1 MMASHG
7 KQQRLGVHRKT
18 SRRFVSPA
26 LMARPASS
34 TTMHQHAALH
44 EFPSKS
50 KLMGALDVTEMMHS
64 YKSPTPFR
72 TSLQGQQSDHRS
84 QKSVSRDT
92 RKEIKVDSHHE
103 VILLSDDDT
112 ACEEDELDIMHITS
126 SSNIEPACNALGSIG
141 HPDVMCGDGSDDEDT
156 RKGINVDPHHEII
169 VLSDN
174 DSACEEDEVDII
186 HITSS
191 SGNIYIESAYS
202 ASRYIDHPKLVCGD
216 GPDDEDEEL
225 SHYRDGVHSPRTLRN
240 MAQFWRR
247 NREVMDLGS
256 TPPW

>member
-1 MMASHG
+1 
-7 KQQRLGVHRKT
+7 
-18 SRRFVSPA
+18 
-26 LMARPASS
+26 
-34 TTMHQHAALH
+34 MHQHATLH
-44 EFPSKS
+44 GFPSKR
-50 KLMGALDVTEMMHS
+50 KPMDVTEMMHS
-64 YKSPTPFR
+64 YKSPTPFS
-72 TSLQGQQSDHRS
+72 TSVQGQQSDHRS

-112 ACEEDELDIMHITS
+112 ACDVDEVDIMHITS
-126 SSNIEPACNALGSIG
+126 SSNIEPALGSIE
-141 HPDVMCGDGSDDEDT
+141 HPEVMCGDGSDDENEDT

-169 VLSDN
+169 VLSDD
-174 DSACEEDEVDII
+174 DSASEEDEVDII

-191 SGNIYIESAYS
+191 SDNIHIESAYS
-202 ASRYIDHPKLVCGD
+202 ASRYIDHPKLVCGV

-240 MAQFWRR
+240 MAQFWRC